1 MADLDAELLALAGGD
16 SSDEGDSIPN
26 ANATKQLSP
35 PLLSNTKMNEASTG
49 KANSTLKASSR
60 PHGSTKSSKKSKL
73 NESEEEGEAY
83 DLHRSDQSFVGR
95 STTYQ
100 FISSSTQGS
109 PNSLQSAPMS
119 ESNSDSSAKE
129 VADTEKPMFPIENKF
144 YSEKDKAHIIS
155 LSEIERESILAERAQ
170 LLERKL
176 QDQHLRRLLQARE
189 NTESRNNDKKKRKAA
204 TADLEDSQRKS
215 SRQKTTLGGRKVG
228 ETSSAMKEYKRQLEQ
243 KGIRDEERRR
253 QGEERRDRKGRASI
267 DDGNSDADAD
277 GESEVEWDDGKPK
290 ASEHGVRKDE
300 PAELIDLERVRIG
313 RDNFGKVC
321 FYPGFDEAIKNCFA
335 RVSIG
340 VDKVT
345 GENIYRVAQIKGM
358 QSS

>member
-1 MADLDAELLALAGGD
+1 ML
-16 SSDEGDSIPN
+16 
-26 ANATKQLSP
+26 
-35 PLLSNTKMNEASTG
+35 
-49 KANSTLKASSR
+49 
-60 PHGSTKSSKKSKL
+60 
-73 NESEEEGEAY
+73 
-83 DLHRSDQSFVGR
+83 VGLC
-95 STTYQ
+95 SAYQ
-100 FISSSTQGS
+100 FVRSSTPGS

-119 ESNSDSSAKE
+119 ESDSESSAKE
-129 VADTEKPMFPIENKF
+129 TVDAEKPMFPIENKF
-144 YSEKDKAHIIS
+144 YSEKDRAHIIS

-189 NTESRNNDKKKRKAA
+189 NTESRNSDKKKRKAA

-253 QGEERRDRKGRASI
+253 QGEERRDRKGLSFVE
-267 DDGNSDADAD
+267 DGYSDADAD

-290 ASEHGVRKDE
+290 AGEHGVRKDE
-300 PAELIDLERVRIG
+300 PAELNDVERVRIG

-321 FYPGFDEAIKNCFA
+321 FYPGFDDAIKNCFA

-340 VDKVT
+340 LDKAT
-345 GENIYRVAQIKGM
+345 GENIYRVAQIKGT

>member
-1 MADLDAELLALAGGD
+1 MEARSLRRRASRTNLKRKEKRT
-16 SSDEGDSIPN
+16 SSIVQRDH
-26 ANATKQLSP
+26 L
-35 PLLSNTKMNEASTG
+35 
-49 KANSTLKASSR
+49 
-60 PHGSTKSSKKSKL
+60 
-73 NESEEEGEAY
+73 
-83 DLHRSDQSFVGR
+83 FVGR
-95 STTYQ
+95 FTTYES
-100 FISSSTQGS
+100 IRSSTPAS
-109 PNSLQSAPMS
+109 LNSLQSAPMS
-119 ESNSDSSAKE
+119 ESDSESSAKE
-129 VADTEKPMFPIENKF
+129 IADAEKPMFPVENKF

-189 NTESRNNDKKKRKAA
+189 NTESRNNEKKKRKAA

-253 QGEERRDRKGRASI
+253 HGEERRDRKGRASI
-267 DDGNSDADAD
+267 DDGYSDADAD

-340 VDKVT
+340 VDKAT
-345 GENIYRVAQIKGM
+345 GENIYRVAQIKGR
-358 QSS
+358 QSF

>member
-1 MADLDAELLALAGGD
+1 
-16 SSDEGDSIPN
+16 
-26 ANATKQLSP
+26 
-35 PLLSNTKMNEASTG
+35 
-49 KANSTLKASSR
+49 
-60 PHGSTKSSKKSKL
+60 
-73 NESEEEGEAY
+73 
-83 DLHRSDQSFVGR
+83 
-95 STTYQ
+95 
-100 FISSSTQGS
+100 
-109 PNSLQSAPMS
+109 MS
-119 ESNSDSSAKE
+119 ESESESSAKE
-129 VADTEKPMFPIENKF
+129 IADTEKPMFPIENKF

-170 LLERKL
+170 LLERKR
-176 QDQHLRRLLQARE
+176 QDQQLRRLLQARE
-189 NTESRNNDKKKRKAA
+189 NTESRNSEKKKRNAT

-253 QGEERRDRKGRASI
+253 QGEDRRDRKGRASV
-267 DDGNSDADAD
+267 DDGYSDADAD

-300 PAELIDLERVRIG
+300 PAELIDVERVRIG

-321 FYPGFDEAIKNCFA
+321 FYPGFDDAIKNCFA

-340 VDKVT
+340 DDKAT
-345 GENIYRVAQIKGM
+345 GENIYRVAQIKGT
-358 QSS
+358 QSLWQKAPPLKSNRVHRGKAVRNGRCQRETFYHEAVRSGRCGQVPKRLAIPCLLKLEIYRGLLFQFLEELYSNYSRLSSSDIKRRWLVRS